1 MALDKYEAI
10 RRYMKSRVGAPI
22 VDLCEP
28 ELCATDEAV
37 EAASTRYWTAL
48 PYQTED
54 KIRMSILNTE
64 NTKTLEAIKD
74 VSFGT
79 DVNDPIR
86 KDAYF
91 FGIGRWDDAGL
102 HNIHPLGTNYFD
114 QKLLGKNFAY
124 HPNYRPVEDFRYLA
138 DRALLHS
145 STEDLL
151 FGEPD
156 YRYDIVKEEVTFILP
171 PTEGV
176 LHLWYNWGFCPSRTI
191 ELLPMAHFDLF
202 KKMVTLEF
210 LEVIIAART
219 GVVLSDAG
227 FQIDVTDLTN
237 KRDVL
242 REEVDQEL
250 SDTAIIVGTW
260 G

>member
-22 VDLCEP
+22 VELCEP
-28 ELCATDEAV
+28 EICATDDAV

-54 KIRMSILNTE
+54 KIRMSILNTTT
-64 NTKTLEAIKD
+64 TKTLSAIKTA
-74 VSFGT
+74 SFGT
-79 DVNDPIR
+79 DIIGDE
-86 KDAYF
+86 AYF
-91 FGIGRWDDAGL
+91 LGIGRWDDSGL
-102 HNIHPLGTNYFD
+102 HNIHPSGTNYFD
-114 QKLLGKNFAY
+114 QKLLGRDFAY
-124 HPNYRPVEDFRYLA
+124 HPGARPIQDPRYLA

-156 YRYDIVKEEVTFILP
+156 YRYDIVKQELTFIFP
-171 PTEGV
+171 PTEGI
-176 LHLWYNWGFCPSRTI
+176 LHLWYNWGFCPSKTI

-202 KKMVTLEF
+202 KRMVTLEF
-210 LEVIIAART
+210 LEIIIAART
-219 GVVLSDAG
+219 GVTLNDAG

-237 KRDVL
+237 KRDSL
-242 REEVDQEL
+242 KEEVQKEL
-250 SDTAIIVGTW
+250 SDTAIIVGVW